1 MCETSPWSSA
11 GIFRRLQRMRSHVV
25 DEDQPHGKVDIKRPT
40 LSQSFTVSDL
50 DREFWDL
57 LLPIS

>member
-1 MCETSPWSSA
+1 
-11 GIFRRLQRMRSHVV
+11 MRSHVV